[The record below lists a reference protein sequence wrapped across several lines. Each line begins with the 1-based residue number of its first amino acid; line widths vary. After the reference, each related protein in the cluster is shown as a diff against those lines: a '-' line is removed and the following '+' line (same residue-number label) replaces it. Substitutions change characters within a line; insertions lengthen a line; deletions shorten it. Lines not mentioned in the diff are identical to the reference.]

1 MLASEPQ
8 PERPLLE
15 VFGLRGAL
23 AGQTS
28 VITGAAMGVGEELA
42 RCLARAGSR
51 VALLDVEAVP
61 GERVAD
67 SIRRDGG
74 TATFHACDVS
84 DESQL
89 VAVLRAIE
97 ADHGAIHVLVNNA
110 VRMLVGSLAETSIAE
125 WDAVQTT
132 NLRAVY
138 VAVRQV
144 LPGMQARRRGVVMNV
159 IAPEGGGFHAAYS
172 SSKAGVRAFT
182 QSVAR
187 ELGAD
192 SGVAAVS
199 FFPGVVDT
207 PGMQYNLARASQL
220 LGMTEAATRAS
231 FARNP
236 GYSDLMPASH
246 CAAAQAY
253 LIVHAGEYHGQ
264 VANPFE
270 PLQRFGVIAADTPLS
285 RTQPDAGPALDL
297 TSALRQMVATV
308 EAENRELETRIQA
321 RTAELAAAK
330 QELEETN
337 RQLEERVAQQVAQ
350 IVARAKEVDALSQQL
365 QLRVQER
372 SRELARAL
380 GKVGGRGDSGLPAV
394 GELFAGR
401 VEIRALLGVGGMGVV
416 YRGHDRV
423 ADQEVALKLI
433 RPSAATD
440 PAALRRFFAE
450 SLAASAVRHP
460 GIVGTLHVDVAADG
474 TVFQIMELVR
484 GATLGRHLE
493 RGPLPPPLAARLTAR
508 VSEALAAAHGAGVVH
523 RDLKPAN
530 LIVTSAPPGVKV
542 LDFGLAKLAGEELGA
557 TLGLQTHGNQL
568 MGTPLY
574 MSPEQISDPAGVT
587 PATDIYSLGVVLFEA
602 VAGRPPFEA
611 GSVAGLCMAHLG
623 QRPPNLDDLVPGLPP
638 ALAETVHTCLEKGAA
653 ARPAAG
659 ELARRLEAIADQHGA
674 PPAEQV
680 LPSFDLADTL
690 AASRP

>member
-1 MLASEPQ
+1 MPASERQ

-23 AGQTS
+23 AGRTS
-28 VITGAAMGVGEELA
+28 VVTGAAMGLGAELA
-42 RCLARAGSR
+42 RFLALAGSR
-51 VALLDVEAVP
+51 VALLDVQAEM
-61 GERVAD
+61 GEQVAE
-67 SIRRDGG
+67 SIRQEAGI
-74 TATFHACDVS
+74 ASFHRCDVC
-84 DESQL
+84 DEADL
-89 VAVLRAIE
+89 VATLRAIE
-97 ADHGAIHVLVNNA
+97 AEHGAIDVLVNNA
-110 VRMLVGSLAETSIAE
+110 GRMVVAPVAETSSAE
-125 WDAVQTT
+125 WDAMHAL
-132 NLRAVY
+132 NLRPVY
-138 VAVRQV
+138 VAVREV
-144 LPGMQARRRGVVMNV
+144 LPGMRVRRQGVVLNV
-159 IAPEGGGFHAAYS
+159 IAPEGGGFHAAFA
-172 SSKAGVRAFT
+172 SSKAAVRSFT

-187 ELGAD
+187 ELGTD
-192 SGVAAVS
+192 SGVASVS

-207 PGMQYNLARASQL
+207 PGMQHNLAQASRL
-220 LGMTEAATRAS
+220 LGLSLDATRAH

-236 GYSDLMPASH
+236 GYTDLMPASH
-246 CAAAQAY
+246 CAAALAFV
-253 LIVHAGEYHGQ
+253 IVHAREYHGQ
-264 VANPFE
+264 VASPFE
-270 PLQRFGVIAADTPLS
+270 PLQRFGVITTGAPVS
-285 RTQPDAGPALDL
+285 PTQADAGSPFDL
-297 TSALRQMVATV
+297 TAALRQMVATV
-308 EAENRELETRIQA
+308 EAENRELELRIQA
-321 RTAELAAAK
+321 RTAELATAK
-330 QELEETN
+330 QELEQTN
-337 RQLEERVAQQVAQ
+337 RQLEERVAEQVAQ

-433 RPSAATD
+433 RPAAATD

-460 GIVGTLHVDVAADG
+460 GIVSTLHVDVAADG
-474 TVFQIMELVR
+474 TVFQIMELVQ
-484 GATLGRHLE
+484 GATLGRQLE
-493 RGPLPPPLAARLTAR
+493 RGPPPPPQAARLTAR

-530 LIVTSAPPGVKV
+530 LIVTSARPGVKV

-557 TLGLQTHGNQL
+557 TLGPKTQGHQL

-623 QRPPNLDDLVPGLPP
+623 QRPPDLRELVPGLPP
-638 ALAETVHTCLEKGAA
+638 ALAETVHACLEKGAA

-659 ELARRLEAIADQHGA
+659 ELARRLDAIADQHGA
-674 PPAEQV
+674 PPAEQL
-680 LPSFDLADTL
+680 LPGWSLADTV
-690 AASRP
+690 AASRS